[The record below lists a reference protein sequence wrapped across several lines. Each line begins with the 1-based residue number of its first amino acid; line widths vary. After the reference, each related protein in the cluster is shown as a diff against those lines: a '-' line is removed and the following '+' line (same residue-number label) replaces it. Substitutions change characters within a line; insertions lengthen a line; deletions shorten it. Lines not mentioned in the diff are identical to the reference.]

1 MLQPETPLSR
11 PIANPSCIAALSR
24 LQPQLSRCPAP
35 QQAYGI
41 ADPALSWSQATGKTW
56 SFIWSVGQNPFGA
69 LGSTATLSFAQ
80 TDAALRN
87 MALAYLNSS
96 MHHAVALI
104 RGFDMLA
111 PAGTNGHRH
120 YVKGYLQPEQVRGA
134 RQYVT
139 ILKVGR
145 TQLV

>member
-1 MLQPETPLSR
+1 M
-11 PIANPSCIAALSR
+11 
-24 LQPQLSRCPAP
+24 

-56 SFIWSVGQNPFGA
+56 SFIWSVGQNPFGS

-96 MHHAVALI
+96 MHHAAALI
-104 RGFDMLA
+104 QGFDMLA

-120 YVKGYLQPEQVRGA
+120 YVKSYLQPEQVGGVR
-134 RQYVT
+134 
-139 ILKVGR
+139 I
-145 TQLV
+145 